1 MLNGVNAPDVDAV
14 RDLYIEAFTKYDADG
29 RIPPV
34 IVEFYPYV
42 GINHT
47 IRIRSGKALVRI
59 AEICRDMPLPAH
71 RGLAYILVSKL
82 MGRRVPTAAQKV
94 YNDFIKSAH
103 IRERATESRR
113 TKGRKVITS
122 SKGAVYDLDEM
133 FDSLN
138 FWYFDG
144 KLPKPTLTWS
154 PRNTYRIL
162 GHHDSAHDTV
172 SISRSLDDRHVPRY
186 VVEYVLFHE
195 MLHIAHPT
203 KHVNGRRY
211 NHTAAFRRD
220 ERKFT
225 HYHAAE
231 RWIENSVRHLKR
243 KARQN
248 SSRID

>member
-1 MLNGVNAPDVDAV
+1 MLNGGVAPDLDQI
-14 RDLYIEAFTKYDADG
+14 RDLYIEAFTKYDTEGA
-29 RIPPV
+29 IPPV
-34 IVEFYPYV
+34 NVEFYPYI

-47 IRIRSGKALVRI
+47 IRIRSGRAFVRI
-59 AEICRDMPLPAH
+59 SEICRDMPISAH
-71 RGLAYILVSKL
+71 RGLAYILVAKL
-82 MGRRVPTAAQKV
+82 MRRRVPASAERA
-94 YNDFIKSAH
+94 YSDFIQASH

-113 TKGRKVITS
+113 TRGRKVITS
-122 SKGAVYDLDEM
+122 SKGEVYDLDEM

-138 FWYFDG
+138 FWYFGG

-154 PRNTYRIL
+154 AKNTYRIL
-162 GHHDSAHDTV
+162 GHHDSTHETV
-172 SISRSLDDRHVPRY
+172 AISRSLDDRKVPSY

-220 ERKFT
+220 ERRFA

-231 RWIENSVRHLKR
+231 GWIEKSVRHLKR
-243 KARQN
+243 KARRKQ
-248 SSRID
+248 